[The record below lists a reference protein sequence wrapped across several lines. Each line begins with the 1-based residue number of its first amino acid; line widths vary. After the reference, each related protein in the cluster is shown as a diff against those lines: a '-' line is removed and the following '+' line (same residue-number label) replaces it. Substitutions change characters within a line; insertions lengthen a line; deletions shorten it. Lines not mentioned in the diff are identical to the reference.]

1 MYANLLKYS
10 SVSSRHLNRQ
20 STMHSKKAPHAP
32 LSLSALALSTMAL
45 SVWIIATK
53 RLPKQIEPNE
63 VVVART
69 KLSLMATEQH
79 DPASSGANHHLKRQ
93 AMSVS
98 FSYIAR
104 DITSSEQ
111 KINKRNLPTYVDTT
125 PAIVT

>member
-1 MYANLLKYS
+1 
-10 SVSSRHLNRQ
+10 
-20 STMHSKKAPHAP
+20 MHSKKAPHAP

-79 DPASSGANHHLKRQ
+79 DPASSGANHHLQETSNECKFLCR
-93 AMSVS
+93 
-98 FSYIAR
+98 YP
-104 DITSSEQ
+104 ITSSEQ

>member
-32 LSLSALALSTMAL
+32 LSLSAHALSTMAL

-111 KINKRNLPTYVDTT
+111 KINKRNLQILTLT
-125 PAIVT
+125 PRQQS

>member
-1 MYANLLKYS
+1 MYAYLLKYS

-98 FSYIAR
+98 FCV
-104 DITSSEQ
+104 DILSHRV
-111 KINKRNLPTYVDTT
+111 NKRSIKEISLLTLIPHQQS
-125 PAIVT
+125 

>member
-10 SVSSRHLNRQ
+10 SVSSKHLNRQ

-79 DPASSGANHHLKRQ
+79 DPASSGANHHLKER
-93 AMSVS
+93 SNGCKFYVPREIS
-98 FSYIAR
+98 HR
-104 DITSSEQ
+104 V
-111 KINKRNLPTYVDTT
+111 NKRSIKEISPLTLIPHQQS
-125 PAIVT
+125 